1 MAKLTDKQAMF
12 VKEYIIDLNAT
23 QAAIRAGYSEK
34 TARQIA
40 SEHLSKPNI
49 QDAIQAE
56 MDARS
61 KRTEINQDYVLNTI
75 VNTIDRCQQAEP
87 VIRANGEPVV
97 IENEDGDIVPA
108 YQFQSNSV
116 LKGCEL
122 LGKHLKMFTDKV
134 EVGGKLSH
142 EHEFIDSLKPT
153 TGIPSER
160 DS

>member
-23 QAAIRAGYSEK
+23 QAAVRAGYSEK
-34 TARQIA
+34 TARQIG
-40 SEHLSKPNI
+40 SDCLSKAVI

-56 MDARS
+56 MDERS

-87 VIRANGEPVV
+87 VIRANGEAVV

-108 YQFQSNSV
+108 YTFQSNSV

-122 LGKHLKMFTDKV
+122 LGKHLKMFTDKTELTGV
-134 EVGGKLSH
+134 DGAPLIPTSIKVTH
-142 EHEFIDSLKPT
+142 E
-153 TGIPSER
+153 
-160 DS
+160 